1 MDNFQDSFANETQ
14 YHYKLK
20 GYGYTLSEIKS
31 NFPFQ
36 EISFVHTA
44 EEKSRSVLNNSDEAF
59 IIQNNLVEA
68 AKQYI
73 EGYSDELWDI
83 YHLSNGGAFFGLD
96 PNKTYNVTNMSG
108 RTATLSGLA
117 VGYFITQ
124 FVLSSLSRH
133 VRFQPEHQALSA
145 LTESL
150 FRNNSG
156 LQHQFRESEIL
167 YTLLN

>member
-20 GYGYTLSEIKS
+20 GYGYTLREIKS

-36 EISFVHTA
+36 EISCVHTA
-44 EEKSRSVLNNSDEAF
+44 EEKSHSVLNNSDEAF
-59 IIQNNLVEA
+59 IIQKNIVET

-83 YHLSNGGAFFGLD
+83 YHLSNGGAFLGLD
-96 PNKTYNVTNMSG
+96 PNKMYNITNISG

-117 VGYFITQ
+117 AGYFITQ
-124 FVLSSLSRH
+124 FVLSSLSHH
-133 VRFQPEHQALSA
+133 VRFQPEHQTLSA

-150 FRNNSG
+150 FKKNSG